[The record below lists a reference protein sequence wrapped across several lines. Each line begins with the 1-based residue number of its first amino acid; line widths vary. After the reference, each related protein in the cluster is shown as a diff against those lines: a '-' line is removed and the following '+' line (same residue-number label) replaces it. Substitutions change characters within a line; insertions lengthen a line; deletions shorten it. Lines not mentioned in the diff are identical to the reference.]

1 MKSNQLQKLT
11 TDTLKRELQPGEA
24 RVLHACR
31 EAVAAGRTAAMK
43 MLIAGQMLL
52 EHREEM
58 MTCHSGKSLAWAN
71 KNKPESDQFGL
82 WLESNGI
89 ASRTAYRWMDAA
101 ERIGRAQLGIAMS
114 EDYRPVIEIEGAQSM
129 SLSAAL
135 TLPEAE
141 LPPRALEFR
150 QGLLDFM
157 ADKSLSEAVASVLD
171 GESPAHRIT
180 RASGGKAHG
189 GTRGEDRK
197 AFEKFTEQKLKH
209 LTTFFGAK
217 LHVNQ
222 KSAILVEFNG
232 ALEKWPRWLV
242 EGIADKCRTELK
254 MTDEARKQRGSF

>member
-1 MKSNQLQKLT
+1 
-11 TDTLKRELQPGEA
+11 
-24 RVLHACR
+24 
-31 EAVAAGRTAAMK
+31 
-43 MLIAGQMLL
+43 
-52 EHREEM
+52 
-58 MTCHSGKSLAWAN
+58 
-71 KNKPESDQFGL
+71 
-82 WLESNGI
+82 
-89 ASRTAYRWMDAA
+89 MDAA

>member
-1 MKSNQLQKLT
+1 MKSTPLQKLT
-11 TDTLKRELQPGEA
+11 PDTLKRELQPNES

-31 EAVAAGRTAAMK
+31 EADAADRTAAIKKLVAGM
-43 MLIAGQMLL
+43 MLAEL
-52 EHREEM
+52 RE
-58 MTCHSGKSLAWAN
+58 TFSPCAHSGHTGRFVEKTEQDSWL
-71 KNKPESDQFGL
+71 K
-82 WLESNGI
+82 WLETNGLK
-89 ASRTAYRWMDAA
+89 RQTVDRWMEAA

-114 EDYRPVIEIEGAQSM
+114 EDYRPVIEVDGAQSM
-129 SLSAAL
+129 SLSQAL
-135 TLPEAE
+135 TLPEAD
-141 LPPRALEFR
+141 LPAEALEFR

-197 AFEKFTEQKLKH
+197 AFERFTQEKLKH
-209 LTTFFGAK
+209 LTTFFAAK

-222 KSAILVEFNG
+222 KGAILVEFNG
-232 ALEKWPRWLV
+232 ALELWPRWLL

-254 MTDEARKQRGSF
+254 MTDEARMQRRVF